1 MSWAYI
7 TQEQGQAVEAIC
19 KKHYTAP
26 GYRDEDCPT
35 CPIRGTCR
43 MELPGGET
51 AEAAAAR
58 TRIFETALAEAA
70 AKVKEDKGNEE
81 A

>member
-1 MSWAYI
+1 MNWAYI
-7 TQEQGQAVEAIC
+7 KQEQGQVILDIC

-26 GYRDEDCPT
+26 GYRNEDCPT
-35 CPIRGTCR
+35 CPIRETCR
-43 MELPGGET
+43 MELPDGDS
-51 AEAAAAR
+51 AEAAMAR
-58 TRIFETALAEAA
+58 AVMFETALAEAA